1 MDIQTYSDEIDKINQ
16 EATDKIRL
24 LKKKYALD
32 NNPIRI
38 GDLITDG
45 FSTIKV
51 EKIFVYQHSNPP
63 CCVYR
68 GPQLNKNKT
77 VKKNGKTADIYQTN
91 LVSKV

>member
-1 MDIQTYSDEIDKINQ
+1 MDLQTYSDEIDKINQ
-16 EATDKIRL
+16 ETADKIRL
-24 LKKKYALD
+24 LKRKYALD

-38 GDLITDG
+38 GDLITDV

-51 EKIFVYQHSNPP
+51 EKIFVYLRDPP